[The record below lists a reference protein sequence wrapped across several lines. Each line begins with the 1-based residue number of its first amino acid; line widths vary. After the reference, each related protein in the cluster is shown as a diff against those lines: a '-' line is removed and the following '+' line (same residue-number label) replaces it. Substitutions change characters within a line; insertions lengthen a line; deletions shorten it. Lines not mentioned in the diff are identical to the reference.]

1 MLSYFPKWIS
11 NKSMQLFFF
20 VLVLTNVIWSQYAL
34 SVSYILVSSISVVLF
49 FYGTNVLTKK
59 WSAYSPSVFVKK
71 VFQVGLIVRLIWCLF
86 IYYFNV
92 DHYGT
97 PIGSLED
104 TEFYMSVAKECAEH
118 LANGSLDFIDL
129 WLNHY
134 EIALDDI
141 GYPIFLGLQYLI
153 TFNISDIV
161 IPFIFKSILGAYS
174 CVLIYK
180 VACRHFGD
188 DVGRIAGIMCI
199 FYPHM
204 VYWCGSMMKEAEM
217 IFLCC
222 WFVERMDGVLM
233 SKQLNWKMLINSSLL
248 ALSLYFFRSALGI
261 VVFAVILMAL
271 FLSKNTFITNTKKI
285 VVSVVFFIVMLLSVG
300 DQMKSQFD
308 VMYGKVIGGAQ
319 TEHLENRSKRKG
331 TNEYIKYA
339 GAAVF
344 APLIVTIP
352 FPTMVEADSAQ
363 VYQMQMAG
371 GSFIKNVISVFVIF
385 VLFTLLINKEW
396 RKHAFILFFML
407 GYLAV
412 LVFSGF
418 AQSARYHMPIMPI
431 EVMLAAYGIY
441 ILPKNKRHWFNYALI
456 FEFVVCIA
464 WNWFK
469 LKGRGMI

>member
-20 VLVLTNVIWSQYAL
+20 VLILTNIVWSQYAL
-34 SVSYILVSSISVVLF
+34 SISYVLVSSISVILF
-49 FYGTNVLTKK
+49 FYGANVLTKK
-59 WSAYSPSVFVKK
+59 WGTYSPAFFVKK

-86 IYYFNV
+86 IYYFNI

-104 TEFYMSVAKECAEH
+104 TEFYMYAAKECAES
-118 LANGSLDFIDL
+118 LANGSFAFLDVWFNNYDV
-129 WLNHY
+129 
-134 EIALDDI
+134 ALDDI
-141 GYPIFLGLQYLI
+141 GYPIFLGLQYLV
-153 TFNISDIV
+153 TFNISDVV

-180 VACRHFGD
+180 VAKRHFGEA
-188 DVGRIAGIMCI
+188 VGRIAGIMCM
-199 FYPHM
+199 FYPQM
-204 VYWCGSMMKEAEM
+204 IYWCGGMMKEAEM
-217 IFLCC
+217 VFLCC
-222 WFVERMDGVLM
+222 WFVERMDAVYM
-233 SKQLNWKMLINSSLL
+233 SKQLNWKALINGTLL
-248 ALSLYFFRSALGI
+248 ALSLYLFRSALGI
-261 VVFAVILMAL
+261 VAFGVIFVAL
-271 FLSKNTFITNTKKI
+271 LLSDKTFIKGTQKIIVSI
-285 VVSVVFFIVMLLSVG
+285 VVVLVMFVSIG
-300 DQMKSQFD
+300 GQMKSQFD
-308 VMYGKVIGGAQ
+308 VMYGKVLGDAQ
-319 TEHLENRSKRKG
+319 TENMEWRSNRKG
-331 TNEYIKYA
+331 GNELAKYA

-352 FPTMVEADSAQ
+352 FPTMVAANPNQ

-371 GSFIKNVISVFVIF
+371 GNFIKNVISFFVIF
-385 VLFTLLINKEW
+385 VLFWLVFNKEW

-412 LVFSGF
+412 LVVSGY
-418 AQSARYHMPIMPI
+418 AQSGRFHMPIMPL
-431 EVMLAAYGIY
+431 EVLFAAYGIT

-464 WNWFK
+464 WQWFK

>member
-1 MLSYFPKWIS
+1 MLNYFPKWIS

-20 VLVLTNVIWSQYAL
+20 VLILTNVVWSQYAL
-34 SVSYILVSSISVVLF
+34 SASYILVSSISVVLF

-59 WSAYSPSVFVKK
+59 WGAYSPVVFVKK

-86 IYYFNV
+86 IYYFNI

-118 LANGSLDFIDL
+118 LSNGSFAFLDIWFNDYNIV
-129 WLNHY
+129 
-134 EIALDDI
+134 LDDI

-153 TFNISDIV
+153 TFNISDVV

-174 CVLIYK
+174 CVFIYK
-180 VACRHFGD
+180 VAKRHFGEA
-188 DVGRIAGIMCI
+188 VGRIAGIMCM

-204 VYWCGSMMKEAEM
+204 IYWCGGMMKEAEM
-217 IFLCC
+217 VFLCC
-222 WFVERMDGVLM
+222 WFVERMDAVFM
-233 SKQLNWKMLINSSLL
+233 SKQLNFKALIYGSLL
-248 ALSLYFFRSALGI
+248 AFSLYLFRSALGI
-261 VVFAVILMAL
+261 VAFGVVFI
-271 FLSKNTFITNTKKI
+271 SIFISDNKFISSSKKI
-285 VVSVVFFIVMLLSVG
+285 LIAIFVGLVLLVSIG
-300 DQMKSQFD
+300 GHMKSQFD
-308 VMYGKVIGGAQ
+308 VMYGKVTSDAQKENMEWRSRREGG
-319 TEHLENRSKRKG
+319 
-331 TNEYIKYA
+331 NEFAKYA

-352 FPTMVEADSAQ
+352 FPTMVEANALQ
-363 VYQMQMAG
+363 VIQMQMAG
-371 GSFIKNVISVFVIF
+371 GNFIKNITSFFVIF
-385 VLFTLLINKEW
+385 VIFSLVINKEW
-396 RKHAFILFFML
+396 RKHAFILLFML

-412 LVFSGF
+412 LVVSGY
-418 AQSARYHMPIMPI
+418 AQSGRFHIPIMPL
-431 EVMLAAYGIY
+431 EMLFAAYGIT
-441 ILPKNKRHWFNYALI
+441 ILPKNKHHWFNYALI